1 MSAALIELVSRGVQ
15 DQYLTGS
22 PEISYF
28 RQNYRKHTNFSSKV
42 ERLDYIGT
50 FGADNEVLIPIPS
63 KGDLLGA
70 IWVEHPKIGSIQ
82 NDNTGFFSSDS
93 TKPTEFSLWIG
104 GQQVCVMDSLYIQGV
119 HNLLYRPDQA
129 KASCAITTNNVKG
142 NLRGVDVGTS
152 ASDHYLIPFFFGE
165 GDYTKCLP
173 LIALQH
179 HAVEIRIKCRNGSF
193 NVTGS
198 PKVYAQFHMLD
209 TDERAYF
216 VEKQHDLLFTEV
228 QTQVAANT
236 DTDYDLS
243 YFNHPVRAFHIVSGN
258 ATGNHWSDEWTFE
271 KASLYVNGVV
281 HSDELSNVYHHTI
294 VPELH
299 CSALPDTSLDDVP
312 VYTWPFSLV
321 LNTPSRPTGSIN
333 MSRCDTAM
341 IKLQGVSGGNNLHRM
356 YATSWNILTI
366 RDGMAGKKFSS

>member
-82 NDNTGFFSSDS
+82 NDNTGFFSRDS

-129 KASCAITTNNVKG
+129 KASCSLTTNGVKG
-142 NLRGVDVGTS
+142 NAHGIDVNTE

-179 HAVEIRIKCRNGSF
+179 HAVEIRIKCRNGTF

-228 QTQVAANT
+228 QAQVAANT

-243 YFNHPVRAFHIVSGN
+243 YFNHPCRAFHIVSGK
-258 ATGNHWSDEWTFE
+258 ATGSHWSVGQVRARQER
-271 KASLYVNGVV
+271 GR
-281 HSDELSNVYHHTI
+281 HH
-294 VPELH
+294 
-299 CSALPDTSLDDVP
+299 
-312 VYTWPFSLV
+312 
-321 LNTPSRPTGSIN
+321 R
-333 MSRCDTAM
+333 
-341 IKLQGVSGGNNLHRM
+341 LQHLRV
-356 YATSWNILTI
+356 
-366 RDGMAGKKFSS
+366 